1 MNDAKTND
9 IKTIEN
15 AFISNMGSGKQAAIK
30 LAQLIDMSKTS
41 EDSRSLAN
49 ALTRLKKA
57 DDAQGYSATKKII
70 LSIFPKAKAQAS
82 KDKSAHKKS
91 IVIKDMM
98 VQVDNDAIDRLIDGV
113 KQGLSIRSTLAA
125 IVADDSPKEYDLIK
139 ASDSAVAKAIKNGI
153 TEASMLAAIK
163 ASYAKAKKDEASK

>member
-1 MNDAKTND
+1 MTTQTNN
-9 IKTIEN
+9 IKTLEN

-30 LAQLIDMSKTS
+30 LAQLIDMSRTS

-49 ALTRLKKA
+49 ALTRLRKA

-70 LSIFPKAKAQAS
+70 LSIFPKATAKAS
-82 KDKSAHKKS
+82 KDKKT

-98 VQVDNDAIDRLIDGV
+98 VEVNDKAIDRLVDGI

-139 ASDSAVAKAIKNGI
+139 ASDSAVAKAMKNGI
-153 TEASMLAAIK
+153 TEAAMLAAIK
-163 ASYAKAKKDEASK
+163 ASYDKAKKVEASK

>member
-1 MNDAKTND
+1 MTTQTNN
-9 IKTIEN
+9 IKTLEN

-41 EDSRSLAN
+41 GDSRSLSN

-57 DDAQGYSATKKII
+57 DDAQGYSATKKIL

-82 KDKSAHKKS
+82 KDKKS

-98 VQVDNDAIDRLIDGV
+98 VEVNDKAIDRLVDGI

-139 ASDSAVAKAIKNGI
+139 SSDQTVAKAIKNGV
-153 TEASMLAAIK
+153 TEAAMLAAIK
-163 ASYAKAKKDEASK
+163 ASYAKAKKAEASK

>member
-1 MNDAKTND
+1 MTTQTNN
-9 IKTIEN
+9 IKTLEN

-30 LAQLIDMSKTS
+30 LAQLIDMSRTS

-49 ALTRLKKA
+49 ALTRLRKA

-70 LSIFPKAKAQAS
+70 LSVFPKAKAQAS
-82 KDKSAHKKS
+82 KDKKN

-98 VQVDNDAIDRLIDGV
+98 TEVDNDAIDRLIDGV

-139 ASDSAVAKAIKNGI
+139 SSDQTVAKAMKNNV
-153 TEASMLAAIK
+153 TEASLVAAIK
-163 ASYAKAKKDEASK
+163 ASYAKAKKAEASK

>member
-1 MNDAKTND
+1 MTTQTNN

-41 EDSRSLAN
+41 EDSRNLAN

-57 DDAQGYSATKKII
+57 DDSQGYSATKKII
-70 LSIFPKAKAQAS
+70 LSVFPKATAKAS
-82 KDKSAHKKS
+82 KDKKS
-91 IVIKDMM
+91 IIIKDMM
-98 VQVDNDAIDRLIDGV
+98 VEVNDKAIDRLVDGI

-139 ASDSAVAKAIKNGI
+139 SSDQTVAKAMKNGV
-153 TEASMLAAIK
+153 TEAAMLAAIK
-163 ASYAKAKKDEASK
+163 ASFEKARKAEASK

>member
-1 MNDAKTND
+1 MTTQTNN
-9 IKTIEN
+9 IKTLEN

-30 LAQLIDMSKTS
+30 LAQLIDMSRTS
-41 EDSRSLAN
+41 EDSRNLAN

-70 LSIFPKAKAQAS
+70 LSIFPKATAKAS
-82 KDKSAHKKS
+82 KDKKS

-98 VQVDNDAIDRLIDGV
+98 IEVNDKAIDRLVDGV

-125 IVADDSPKEYDLIK
+125 IVANDEAKEYDLIK
-139 ASDSAVAKAIKNGI
+139 ASDSAVAKAMKNGV
-153 TEASMLAAIK
+153 TEASLLAAIK
-163 ASYAKAKKDEASK
+163 ASYAKAKKAEASK

>member
-1 MNDAKTND
+1 MTTQTNN
-9 IKTIEN
+9 IKTLEN

-30 LAQLIDMSKTS
+30 LAQLIDMSRTS

-70 LSIFPKAKAQAS
+70 LSVFPKAKAQAS
-82 KDKSAHKKS
+82 KDKKT

-139 ASDSAVAKAIKNGI
+139 ASDSAVAKAMKNNV
-153 TEASMLAAIK
+153 TEASLIAAIK
-163 ASYAKAKKDEASK
+163 ASYEKARKAEASK

>member
-1 MNDAKTND
+1 MTTQTNN
-9 IKTIEN
+9 IKTLEN

-57 DDAQGYSATKKII
+57 DDSQGYSATKKII
-70 LSIFPKAKAQAS
+70 LSVFPKAKAQAS
-82 KDKSAHKKS
+82 KDKKT

-98 VQVDNDAIDRLIDGV
+98 VEVNDKAIDRLVDGI

-139 ASDSAVAKAIKNGI
+139 SSDQTVAKAMKNGI
-153 TEASMLAAIK
+153 TEAAMLAAIK
-163 ASYAKAKKDEASK
+163 ASYEKARKAEASK

>member
-1 MNDAKTND
+1 MNDAKTNN

-30 LAQLIDMSKTS
+30 LAMLIDMSKTS
-41 EDSRSLAN
+41 EDSRSLSN

-70 LSIFPKAKAQAS
+70 LSIFPKATAKAS
-82 KDKSAHKKS
+82 KDKKS
-91 IVIKDMM
+91 IIIKDMM
-98 VQVDNDAIDRLIDGV
+98 VEVNDKAVERLVDGI

-125 IVADDSPKEYDLIK
+125 IVANEDKPEYDLIK
-139 ASDSAVAKAIKNGI
+139 SSDKAVALAMKNGV
-153 TEASMLAAIK
+153 TETAMLAAIK

>member
-1 MNDAKTND
+1 MTTQTNN
-9 IKTIEN
+9 IKTLEN

-30 LAQLIDMSKTS
+30 LAQLIDMSRTS

-49 ALTRLKKA
+49 ALTRLRKA

-70 LSIFPKAKAQAS
+70 LSIFPKATAKAS
-82 KDKSAHKKS
+82 KDKKT

-98 VQVDNDAIDRLIDGV
+98 VEVNDKAIDRLVDGI

-125 IVADDSPKEYDLIK
+125 IVADDDKPEYDLIK
-139 ASDSAVAKAIKNGI
+139 ASDSAVAKAMKNGI
-153 TEASMLAAIK
+153 TEASLLAAIK
-163 ASYAKAKKDEASK
+163 ASYAKAKKAEASK